1 MRRRADVSSV
11 VAVTSLAGD
20 VTTLDSVCLYLV
32 LTDRWSDGRRVR
44 RHERSFDGRWSRR
57 MDAVLAVTWLHKHI
71 APGGRARRT
80 ARRLLSALVCQSTW
94 RNAVERGVAI

>member
-11 VAVTSLAGD
+11 LAVMSLAGD

-71 APGGRARRT
+71 APGGHVGRREDCSQRSSVSPPGGT
-80 ARRLLSALVCQSTW
+80 LWSG
-94 RNAVERGVAI
+94 E